1 MNTNGLSIRRANVM
15 LSYMIYD
22 RRVHAGFDH
31 ANMSHTNEHRLR
43 IAMNDALCAIDGRKH
58 AGLGHAN
65 MLTMK
70 QASD

>member
-1 MNTNGLSIRRANVM
+1 M
-15 LSYMIYD
+15 LSNMIYD
-22 RRVHAGFDH
+22 GRVHAGFDH
-31 ANMSHTNEHRLR
+31 ANMPHTSEHRLR

-65 MLTMK
+65 MPTMK